1 MKNLLSLLIICLTFS
16 FSLQAQDAKRDLRKA
31 SRSLGSYML
40 DPSAN
45 KSELEEA
52 KQLIESVLN
61 DPEYQKDAK
70 AWTVKGQIYSEVAL
84 NDFKMLAI
92 NPEHIPTS
100 KDAGLIAYN
109 AFKKGLEFAE
119 KNYEKKDALSGLSE
133 ASTYLNSLGL
143 VQYQSGNYKLSYDH
157 FHAVLD
163 IHNIMEENG
172 MNSPLATNDDY
183 LNQLYITGLSALNG
197 EMLDEAGEYFTKLK
211 DLDYDKPVVYEGLY
225 NACAESNPE
234 KAGEILQEGREKFP
248 DDSGLLFAQIN
259 YLLQRGEMGQLIDK
273 LDQAIVKEP
282 NNASIYSTLGSVYE
296 NLFQRASTGSDS
308 AKTYFDLA
316 LKNYEKTLELNP
328 EDFMANYS
336 IGALYYNKAAKVVE
350 DMNALASDLSKEG
363 MQKYDMKKAQM
374 EKLFDQA
381 LPYFEQAE
389 TLAPDDRNTLIALK
403 EIYARKGDV
412 EKSNSFKKR
421 LEAQTEQ

>member
-1 MKNLLSLLIICLTFS
+1 MKNILSLLIICLTFS

-31 SRSLGSYML
+31 SRSLGSYTL
-40 DPSAN
+40 DPTAN

-52 KQLIESVLN
+52 KQLIESVLK

-70 AWTVKGQIYSEVAL
+70 AWTVKGQIYNEIAL

-100 KDAGLIAYN
+100 DDAGLIAYN
-109 AFKKGLEFAE
+109 AFKKGLECAE
-119 KNYEKKDALSGLSE
+119 KKYEEKDALSGLSE

-143 VQYQSGNYKLSYDH
+143 VQYQNGNYKLSYEY

-163 IHNIMEENG
+163 IHNIMEDNG

-197 EMLDEAGEYFTKLK
+197 ELLGEAGEFFTKLK
-211 DLDYDKPVVYEGLY
+211 DLGYEKAVVYEGLFTIY
-225 NACAESNPE
+225 AKSDPDM
-234 KAGEILQEGREKFP
+234 AGEILQEGREKFP

-259 YLLQRGEMGQLIDK
+259 YLLQRGEMDQLIER
-273 LDQAIVKEP
+273 LELAIEKEP
-282 NNASIYSTLGSVYE
+282 TNATIYSTLGSVYE
-296 NLFQRASTGSDS
+296 NLFQRTSTGSDS
-308 AKTYFDLA
+308 ARTYFDLA
-316 LKNYEKTLELNP
+316 MKNYEKTLELNP

-363 MQKYDMKKAQM
+363 MKKYDMKKEQM

-389 TLAPDDRNTLIALK
+389 NLNPDDRNTLIALK
-403 EIYARKGDV
+403 EIYARKGEV
-412 EKSNSFKKR
+412 EKSNAYKQR
-421 LEAQTEQ
+421 IEDQTEQ